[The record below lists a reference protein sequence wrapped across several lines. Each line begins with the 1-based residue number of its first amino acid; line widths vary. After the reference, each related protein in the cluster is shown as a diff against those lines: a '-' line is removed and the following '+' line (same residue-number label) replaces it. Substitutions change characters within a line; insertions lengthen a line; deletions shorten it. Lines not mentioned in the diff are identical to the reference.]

1 MAMTRRWS
9 EIRSRLVIFEDEDLL
24 VLNKPAGLSVMG
36 SPEEPDLVTLA
47 REAGEDLKPAHR
59 IDKVT
64 TGAILLAKSAAAHAG
79 LARQFAQ
86 RSLDKSY
93 LAITGS
99 YGLPPQGLI
108 ELPLTVG
115 RKNRVRVAAQRRSI
129 VRNERGDHW
138 YVEPSD
144 VSTKAKSYPSVT
156 TFATVWADED
166 KSLLVVRP
174 MTGRRHQIR
183 VHLAWIGYPILGDP
197 LFEKAAHGGSELSYL
212 HAWRIAFD
220 PVWSG
225 GRRVELEAQPGQ
237 DFWTPLR
244 GRVPPVSLLDRA
256 RRLEEELQR
265 RFHSPA
271 TSGDGP

>member
-1 MAMTRRWS
+1 M
-9 EIRSRLVIFEDEDLL
+9 IFEDEDLL
-24 VLNKPAGLSVMG
+24 VLNKPAALSVMG

-47 REAGEDLKPAHR
+47 LEASEDLKPTHR

-64 TGAILLAKSAAAHAG
+64 TGAILLAKSAAAHAS
-79 LARQFAQ
+79 LARQFAH
-86 RSLDKSY
+86 RSIDKSY
-93 LAITGS
+93 LAITRS
-99 YGLPPQGLI
+99 NGLPPQGLI

-115 RKNRVRVAAQRRSI
+115 RKNRVRIAAQRSDI

-138 YVEPSD
+138 YVAPSD
-144 VSTKAKSYPSVT
+144 VSTKAKRYPSVT
-156 TFATVWADED
+156 TFATIWADAD
-166 KSLLVVRP
+166 KSLLVVQL

-197 LFEKAAHGGSELSYL
+197 LFEKAAHGGLEQTYL

-237 DFWTPLR
+237 DFWAPLR
-244 GRVPPVSLLDRA
+244 GGGPPASLLDRA
-256 RRLEEELQR
+256 RRLEVELQR

-271 TSGDGP
+271 TSGDNP